1 MSFLEYIGTGAL
13 SLIVIF
19 FLIWIWIWIVDEI
32 SVASANKID
41 KKLEKENEDLKYEVS
56 TLKNKIFFNE
66 KLFQRTAEH
75 CKELEKTIE
84 ELKSKESLTSSLEVN

>member
-13 SLIVIF
+13 ILIVIF
-19 FLIWIWIWIVDEI
+19 FLILIWIWIVDEI

-66 KLFQRTAEH
+66 KLFLRTTEY
-75 CKELEKTIE
+75 CKELENTIE
-84 ELKSKESLTSSLEVN
+84 ELKNKESQISSIEVN